1 MRVKNILITQPKP
14 ETDKS
19 PYFDLAKKFNV
30 KIDFQPFIKV
40 EPVAAKEFRQEK
52 INIQDYTSVIFTSRN
67 AIDQFFRMC
76 GEMRMSPQESMKYF
90 CLSDSIAYYLQKYV
104 VFRKRKIFF
113 GKQTI
118 EDLIEIM
125 NKHNGEKFLVPSADI
140 QKQRINEVLEENK
153 IKFKRAVMYKTVCS
167 ELGAINIYNYDILV
181 FFSPLDVKS
190 LIRNFPKFRQNNTRI
205 AAFGPT
211 VSKAVSSARLRL
223 DIMAPMPGAPSMPM
237 VLAQYLKKVNR

>member
-1 MRVKNILITQPKP
+1 
-14 ETDKS
+14 
-19 PYFDLAKKFNV
+19 
-30 KIDFQPFIKV
+30 
-40 EPVAAKEFRQEK
+40 
-52 INIQDYTSVIFTSRN
+52 
-67 AIDQFFRMC
+67 
-76 GEMRMSPQESMKYF
+76 
-90 CLSDSIAYYLQKYV
+90 

-153 IKFKRAVMYKTVCS
+153 IRFKRAVMYKTVCS

-190 LIRNFPKFRQNNTRI
+190 LIKNFPKFKQNSTRI

-211 VSKAVSSARLRL
+211 VSKAVSTARLRL

-237 VLAQYLKKVNR
+237 VLAQYLKKVNK